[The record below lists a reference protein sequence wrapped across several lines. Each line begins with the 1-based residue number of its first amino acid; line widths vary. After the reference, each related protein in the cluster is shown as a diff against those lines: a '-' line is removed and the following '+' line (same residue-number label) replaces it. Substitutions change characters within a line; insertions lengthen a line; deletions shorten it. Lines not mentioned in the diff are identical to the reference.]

1 VKVKAPA
8 SVLRLTQRWQDSAL
22 SALIS
27 TTRPSVTSKQAMP
40 MLPLQ
45 HKTDALHCNW
55 KVPFRAWRK
64 APSQQMEGA
73 LQGMEKGPFTAT
85 GRCPSGR
92 GERPL
97 HSKWKLPFRAW
108 RKGPSQ
114 QMKGTNGIACTVPV
128 RQKTVYHGQHTRG
141 RSSLFPSAACR
152 SESTRQHSIPTAVSL

>member
-1 VKVKAPA
+1 VALVKVKAPA

-64 APSQQMEGA
+64 APSQQMEVA
-73 LQGMEKGPFTAT
+73 LQGLEKGPFTAN
-85 GRCPSGR
+85 
-92 GERPL
+92 ERYKWHCM
-97 HSKWKLPFRAW
+97 HSP
-108 RKGPSQ
+108 
-114 QMKGTNGIACTVPV
+114 
-128 RQKTVYHGQHTRG
+128 
-141 RSSLFPSAACR
+141 RSSKDSLSWAAYKGQIKSVPISCMPIR
-152 SESTRQHSIPTAVSL
+152 VYTAA